1 MKSLILIGFLI
12 LPFSNYKITCQSND
26 VLNRE
31 KIFIEVH
38 RGVTEG
44 QKYHNTKE
52 GILNAIDIGLKHFRL
67 MSS

>member
-12 LPFSNYKITCQSND
+12 LSFSNCKITRQSND

-31 KIFIEVH
+31 KIFIAAH

-52 GILNAIDIGLKHFRL
+52 SILNAIDNGLKHLRL